1 MTYFLG
7 RDIAVGLTTEQPHYA
22 LELDSGDLK
31 ISGTSSNAFDAD
43 KVFVPKRNAI
53 GTTAESTKIS
63 IIGTAAASDFE
74 STATNNKYILLYSES
89 GEKYLIWFDEG
100 TDNAVKPAGLDE
112 DFNLEVAMSGA
123 NNVAMATVLRN
134 AITGNTAFN
143 NAFTVAA
150 AASGSDNNVNIT
162 NKVAGSAVDTVRGSG
177 FDNTIVTVQTTTDG
191 ANDDLTDLTNGVV
204 LEDVTGID
212 FTYGTTDEDV
222 SYFGQQTAL
231 KAEIKKEVTLS
242 ITKKKKNA
250 GYSQLAKEARCGV
263 RSTDSNVSE
272 AAEESDAVEMDNNL
286 DQPFVNTQGSG
297 YGYRLYLQM
306 KKGNEVLSLPNMC
319 VSEYSV
325 TLNADA
331 IQEETIVFYGNVTP
345 IMGTLPDD
353 TETSEANF

>member
-112 DFNLEVAMSGA
+112 DFNLEVAMSG

-134 AITGNTAFN
+134 AITGNTTFN

-162 NKVAGSAVDTVRGSG
+162 NKVAGSAVDTERGSG

-191 ANDDLTDLTNGVV
+191 VNDDLTDLTNGVV

-222 SYFGQQTAL
+222 AYFGQQTAL
-231 KAEIKKEVTLS
+231 KAEIKKEITLS

-250 GYSQLAKEARCGV
+250 GYSQLAKEARSGI
-263 RSTDSNVSE
+263 RSTDDNTSE
-272 AAEESDAVEMDNNL
+272 MTEESNNVELDNKQ
-286 DQPFVNTQGSG
+286 DQPFVNAQGSG
-297 YGYRLYLQM
+297 YGYRLYLQL
-306 KKGNEVLSLPNMC
+306 KKSNEVLSLPNMC
-319 VSEYSV
+319 VTEYTVS
-325 TLNADA
+325 LGADA
-331 IQEETIVFYGNVTP
+331 IQEETITFYGNVTP

>member
-31 ISGTSSNAFDAD
+31 ISGTASNAFDAD

-53 GTTAESTKIS
+53 GTTAEKTTITAVSHTK
-63 IIGTAAASDFE
+63 ADYE
-74 STATNNKYILLYSES
+74 SLKTNNKYILLYSES
-89 GEKYLIWFDEG
+89 GEKYLIWFDHDG
-100 TDNAVKPAGLDE
+100 TGEKPTGLNE
-112 DFNLEVAMSGA
+112 DFEQEINIASESTAAQIASQIRGQTGA
-123 NNVAMATVLRN
+123 DTDFTN
-134 AITGNTAFN
+134 AFNITGSTTTAIFE
-143 NAFTVAA
+143 
-150 AASGSDNNVNIT
+150 
-162 NKVAGSAVDTVRGSG
+162 NKVTGTAVDTVRGSG
-177 FDNTIVTVQTTTDG
+177 FSDSIITVARTTDG

-345 IMGTLPDD
+345 ILGTLPDD

>member
-31 ISGTSSNAFDAD
+31 ISGTASNAFDAT

-53 GTTAESTKIS
+53 GTTAEKTTI
-63 IIGTAAASDFE
+63 TFASNAKADYE
-74 STATNNKYILLYSES
+74 SLEGNNKYILVYSES
-89 GEKYLIWFDEG
+89 GEKYLIWFDHDTTGE
-100 TDNAVKPAGLDE
+100 KPLGLNE
-112 DFNLEVAMSGA
+112 DFEQEIDISAEASADQIASAVRGQLGSDTAFAAAFN
-123 NNVAMATVLRN
+123 
-134 AITGNTAFN
+134 ITGSST
-143 NAFTVAA
+143 TC
-150 AASGSDNNVNIT
+150 ILE
-162 NKVAGSAVDTVRGSG
+162 NKVTGTAVDTVRGSG
-177 FDNTIVTVQTTTDG
+177 FSNSELTVAVTTDG

-204 LEDVTGID
+204 LKDVTGLD

-231 KAEIKKEVTLS
+231 KAEIKKEVTLT

-263 RSTDSNVSE
+263 RSTSSTTSE
-272 AAEESDAVEMDNNL
+272 MTESSDDVEMDNNL
-286 DQPFVNTQGSG
+286 DQPFVDTQGSG

-319 VSEYSV
+319 ISEYSV
-325 TLNADA
+325 SLSADA

>member
-53 GTTAESTKIS
+53 GTTAEKTTITAVSNTK
-63 IIGTAAASDFE
+63 ADYE
-74 STATNNKYILLYSES
+74 SLEGNNKYILLYSES
-89 GEKYLIWFDEG
+89 GEKYLIWFDHDG
-100 TDNAVKPAGLDE
+100 TGEKPLGLNE
-112 DFNLEVAMSGA
+112 DFQQEINISGESTA
-123 NNVAMATVLRN
+123 NGFASQIRAQTGADSDFAAAFNITGTHSN
-134 AITGNTAFN
+134 AIFE
-143 NAFTVAA
+143 
-150 AASGSDNNVNIT
+150 
-162 NKVAGSAVDTVRGSG
+162 NKVTGTAVDTERGSG
-177 FDNTIVTVQTTTDG
+177 FSNSEITVAVTTDG

-222 SYFGQQTAL
+222 AYFGQKTAL
-231 KAEIKKEVTLS
+231 KAEIKKEITLS

-250 GYSQLAKEARCGV
+250 GYSQLANEARSGI
-263 RSTDSNVSE
+263 RSTDNNTSE
-272 AAEESDAVEMDNNL
+272 MTEESDNVELDNKQ
-286 DQPFVNTQGSG
+286 DQPFVDAQGSG
-297 YGYRLYLQM
+297 YGYRLYLQL
-306 KKGNEVLSLPNMC
+306 KKSNEVLSLPNMC
-319 VSEYSV
+319 ITEYNVS
-325 TLNADA
+325 LGADS

>member
-31 ISGTSSNAFDAD
+31 ISGTSSNAFDAT

-53 GTTAESTKIS
+53 GTTAEKTTITTVSHTK
-63 IIGTAAASDFE
+63 ADYE
-74 STATNNKYILLYSES
+74 SLETNNKYILVYSES
-89 GEKYLIWFDEG
+89 GEKYLIWFDHDG
-100 TDNAVKPAGLDE
+100 TGEKPLNLNE
-112 DFNLEVAMSGA
+112 DFQQEIDISSETTADEIASQIRGQLGSDSDFAAAFN
-123 NNVAMATVLRN
+123 
-134 AITGNTAFN
+134 ITG
-143 NAFTVAA
+143 
-150 AASGSDNNVNIT
+150 SGTTCILE
-162 NKVAGSAVDTVRGSG
+162 NKVTGTAVDTVRGSG
-177 FDNTIVTVQTTTDG
+177 FTNSIITVAVTTDG

-242 ITKKKKNA
+242 ITKKRKNA

-263 RSTDSNVSE
+263 RSTNSNISE
-272 AAEESDAVEMDNNL
+272 APEESNDVEMDDNL

-319 VSEYSV
+319 ISEYSI

>member
-31 ISGTSSNAFDAD
+31 ISGTASNAFDAD

-53 GTTAESTKIS
+53 GTTAEKTTITAVSHTK
-63 IIGTAAASDFE
+63 ADYE
-74 STATNNKYILLYSES
+74 SLETNNKYILLYSES
-89 GEKYLIWFDEG
+89 GEKYLIWFDHDTTGE
-100 TDNAVKPAGLDE
+100 KPLGLDE
-112 DFNLEVAMSGA
+112 DFEQEINIASESTAAQIASQIRGQTGA
-123 NNVAMATVLRN
+123 DTDFTN
-134 AITGNTAFN
+134 AFNITGSTTTAIFE
-143 NAFTVAA
+143 
-150 AASGSDNNVNIT
+150 
-162 NKVAGSAVDTVRGSG
+162 NKVTGTAVDTVRGSG
-177 FDNTIVTVQTTTDG
+177 FSDSIITVARTTDG

>member
-1 MTYFLG
+1 M
-7 RDIAVGLTTEQPHYA
+7 
-22 LELDSGDLK
+22 
-31 ISGTSSNAFDAD
+31 
-43 KVFVPKRNAI
+43 
-53 GTTAESTKIS
+53 
-63 IIGTAAASDFE
+63 
-74 STATNNKYILLYSES
+74 
-89 GEKYLIWFDEG
+89 
-100 TDNAVKPAGLDE
+100 
-112 DFNLEVAMSGA
+112 
-123 NNVAMATVLRN
+123 
-134 AITGNTAFN
+134 
-143 NAFTVAA
+143 
-150 AASGSDNNVNIT
+150 
-162 NKVAGSAVDTVRGSG
+162 
-177 FDNTIVTVQTTTDG
+177 
-191 ANDDLTDLTNGVV
+191 TDLTNGVV

-263 RSTDSNVSE
+263 RSTNSNISE
-272 AAEESDAVEMDNNL
+272 APEESNDVEMDDNL

-319 VSEYSV
+319 ISEYSV

>member
-112 DFNLEVAMSGA
+112 DFNLEVAMSG

-143 NAFTVAA
+143 NVFTVAA

-162 NKVAGSAVDTVRGSG
+162 NKVAGSAVDTERGSG

-222 SYFGQQTAL
+222 AYFGQKTAL
-231 KAEIKKEVTLS
+231 KAEIKKEITLS

-250 GYSQLAKEARCGV
+250 GYSQLANEARSGI
-263 RSTDSNVSE
+263 RSTDNNTSE
-272 AAEESDAVEMDNNL
+272 MTEESDNVELDNKQ
-286 DQPFVNTQGSG
+286 DQPFVDAQGSG
-297 YGYRLYLQM
+297 YGYRLYLQL
-306 KKGNEVLSLPNMC
+306 KKSNEVLSLPNMC
-319 VSEYSV
+319 ITEYNVS
-325 TLNADA
+325 LGADS